1 MKKTKDTDEQILKN
15 YIKDKKKIV
24 CKIADKIIEEIDKK
38 IEEAPI
44 NQLSSVLGTILD
56 KFGADEKDET
66 AEGILSKVFEDFDDV
81 R

>member
-1 MKKTKDTDEQILKN
+1 MEKKTNDDDLILKK
-15 YIKDKKKIV
+15 YIKSKKEIV
-24 CKIADKIIEEIDKK
+24 CTIADKIIDEINKK

-56 KFGADEKDET
+56 KFGADEKAENS
-66 AEGILSKVFEDFDDV
+66 EGILTKVFEDFEDV